1 MGILSAISN
10 GLKAVASIFGWAQ
23 QRDSFE
29 NTKPMQA
36 NAAAQTDATATAKA
50 VADVNNPNAAD
61 FEKDIQ

>member
-10 GLKAVASIFGWAQ
+10 GLKAVASIFGWAK
-23 QRDSFE
+23 QRDSEE
-29 NTKPMQA
+29 NSPAMQT

-50 VADVNNPNAAD
+50 VADVNNPDQTA